1 MKPID
6 DKILEKYVQ
15 LQKNLMNEK
24 RIKILVILNNDVK
37 SWSQLM
43 IELDIRNPKLLHDH
57 LNILSSQKLIEKSPK
72 GQYQITNNGNILLK
86 SNIEQIQNISK
97 ILKVIK

>member
-1 MKPID
+1 MKPLD

-24 RIKILVILNNDVK
+24 RIKILILLDNDVK

-43 IELDIRNPKLLHDH
+43 LELDIRNPKLLSDH
-57 LNILSSQKLIEKSPK
+57 LNILSTQQLIKKSPE
-72 GQYQITNNGNILLK
+72 GQYQITNNGTTLLK
-86 SNIEQIQNISK
+86 SNIQQLQNISK
-97 ILKVIK
+97 ILKDMK